1 MEVGKLFAKIW
12 DILNGESQPDIGTEE
27 DQLLRRM
34 ERIAATEEPDYRQM
48 WVRVQRKTTGRR
60 LRRMNV
66 RRVAVAVIL
75 LLSVAATAVYLY
87 QEKTKMQPRQVVAE
101 KHGHSSGQISLTLS
115 DGRKVNIPRDTVGF
129 VVKSGQVA
137 VRQDSLSGIAYVSS
151 GQDRQQL
158 QYHTLEIPA
167 EADYRLTL
175 CDGTVVYLNSSSKLT
190 YPVAFVGNERRVFLE
205 GEGYFEV
212 KSDAGHPFQVEVNGT
227 IVEAVGTAFNI
238 NAYPEKDG
246 VEATLVRG
254 KVNVENGRQRVVLSP
269 GQQARCDDRNIEVRE
284 VDCREYVSW
293 KNGMFI
299 FNRMTLEDIMLQMQ
313 RWYGLSVF
321 FSSEAVKQ
329 YTFTGM
335 IDKHLPAEETFRV
348 IEKTVEVRFILK
360 GKTVIIQ

>member
-269 GQQARCDDRNIEVRE
+269 GQQARCDDRNIEVCE